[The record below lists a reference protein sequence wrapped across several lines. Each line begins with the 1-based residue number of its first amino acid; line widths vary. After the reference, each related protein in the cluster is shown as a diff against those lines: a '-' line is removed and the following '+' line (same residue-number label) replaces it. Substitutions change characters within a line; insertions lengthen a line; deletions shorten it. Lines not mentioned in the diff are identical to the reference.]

1 MLFRSVT
8 VKTQGAKTNSPQ
20 VIEASMNVG
29 EALDL
34 RSLVPGVVDWESND
48 ESVATVS
55 TEGIVKALT
64 AEDAEFTGLDNNG
77 ELIRIVIAISDENV
91 LELGDIEMGD
101 FDGGIVED
109 FGTDEEIQTDEEPEC
124 VSKFAKMHF
133 RRLELHFC
141 VDFP

>member
-1 MLFRSVT
+1 MT

-91 LELGDIEMGD
+91 LELGDIEMCD

-109 FGTDEEIQTDEEPEC
+109 FGTDEEIQTDEE
-124 VSKFAKMHF
+124 
-133 RRLELHFC
+133 LELTLG
-141 VDFP
+141 